1 MMHDSDTDLVTILL
15 DLIGFF
21 NSPRQDDALL
31 KAASVQLDRALFPLL
46 LRIGTMGPLN
56 VAELAELVGRDPSTV
71 SRQVAKLEGWRLV
84 ERVGGEDRRTRAAGI
99 TAKGR
104 RTVDALA
111 AAREAMLETALA
123 GWSAKDRETLARLNR
138 RFVDGLKV
146 GVSPPGAR

>member
-1 MMHDSDTDLVTILL
+1 MMHDSDTDLATILL

-84 ERVGGEDRRTRAAGI
+84 ERVGGEDRRTRAA
-99 TAKGR
+99 R
-104 RTVDALA
+104 RCERHRPGNPAVPTLELRPIAWVD
-111 AAREAMLETALA
+111 
-123 GWSAKDRETLARLNR
+123 R
-138 RFVDGLKV
+138 R
-146 GVSPPGAR
+146 